1 MMKKNILALLL
12 WIPLFVQAQAVLTPE
27 QRLEKAKQEAK
38 AAKQAVKEA
47 KKAARKAVKLAKK
60 QQTKHDLQ
68 PAEQKTIGADTI
80 SLTNSSEWIVP
91 QSVTSKQPS
100 HKNQDTKTVKNL
112 SKEADYL
119 AGAVPQN
126 PQGKVVFT
134 LQLDVPQKS
143 ANEIYNTVYQYMN
156 ELTKEK
162 NQINS
167 RVVLVNP
174 KQHVIVARFCEWLEF
189 SNSFLSLDRTEF
201 YYMLTPK
208 CTEQHLELTLS
219 HIHYDYE
226 KNRPTHLKI
235 SAEEWITDEIALN
248 KQKTRLLRLSGKF
261 RKHTIDRKN
270 EIFGQLTELLQ

>member
-1 MMKKNILALLL
+1 
-12 WIPLFVQAQAVLTPE
+12 
-27 QRLEKAKQEAK
+27 
-38 AAKQAVKEA
+38 
-47 KKAARKAVKLAKK
+47 
-60 QQTKHDLQ
+60 
-68 PAEQKTIGADTI
+68 
-80 SLTNSSEWIVP
+80 
-91 QSVTSKQPS
+91 
-100 HKNQDTKTVKNL
+100 
-112 SKEADYL
+112 
-119 AGAVPQN
+119 
-126 PQGKVVFT
+126 
-134 LQLDVPQKS
+134 
-143 ANEIYNTVYQYMN
+143 MN

-162 NQINS
+162 KQINS
-167 RVVLVNP
+167 RVVLINP

-201 YYMLTPK
+201 YYMLTAK

-248 KQKTRLLRLSGKF
+248 KQKNRLLRLSGKF

>member
-1 MMKKNILALLL
+1 MMKKNILVLLL

-47 KKAARKAVKLAKK
+47 KKAAKLAKK
-60 QQTKHDLQ
+60 PQTKHDLQ
-68 PAEQKTIGADTI
+68 QVEQKTIGGDTTT
-80 SLTNSSEWIVP
+80 LTNSSEWVVP

-100 HKNQDTKTVKNL
+100 HKNQDTKTVKNP

-143 ANEIYNTVYQYMN
+143 ANDLYNTVYNYMN

-162 NQINS
+162 KQIDS

-201 YYMLTPK
+201 YYMLTAK

-270 EIFGQLTELLQ
+270 EIFGQLTELLL